1 MTMQVMVF
9 FCFFWIAVIKEG
21 KRSRFFEMH
30 EAIMDKKYLEKLTG
44 FMQAIE
50 IQ

>member
-1 MTMQVMVF
+1 MQVMVF
-9 FCFFWIAVIKEG
+9 FCFFWIVVIKEG
-21 KRSRFFEMH
+21 KRSRFFELH
-30 EAIMDKKYLEKLTG
+30 EAIMDKKYLKKLTG

>member
-1 MTMQVMVF
+1 MQVMVF
-9 FCFFWIAVIKEG
+9 FFFFWIVAIKEG
-21 KRSRFFEMH
+21 KRSRFFEMD
-30 EAIMDKKYLEKLTG
+30 EAVMDKKYPEKRTG

>member
-1 MTMQVMVF
+1 MQVMVF
-9 FCFFWIAVIKEG
+9 FCFFWIVVIKEG

-30 EAIMDKKYLEKLTG
+30 EVIMDKKYLKKLTG

>member
-9 FCFFWIAVIKEG
+9 FCFFWIVVIKEG

-30 EAIMDKKYLEKLTG
+30 EAIMDKNPKKLTG

>member
-1 MTMQVMVF
+1 MQVMVF
-9 FCFFWIAVIKEG
+9 FCFFWIVPIKEG
-21 KRSRFFEMH
+21 KRSRFFEMD
-30 EAIMDKKYLEKLTG
+30 EAVMDKKYPEKRTG

>member
-1 MTMQVMVF
+1 MQVMVF
-9 FCFFWIAVIKEG
+9 FCFFWIVVIKEG
-21 KRSRFFEMH
+21 KRSRFFEMD

>member
-1 MTMQVMVF
+1 MQVMVF
-9 FCFFWIAVIKEG
+9 FCFFWIAMIKEG
-21 KRSRFFEMH
+21 KRSRFFEVNDRT
-30 EAIMDKKYLEKLTG
+30 MDKKYLEKLTG

>member
-1 MTMQVMVF
+1 MQVMVF
-9 FCFFWIAVIKEG
+9 FCFFWIVVIKEG

-30 EAIMDKKYLEKLTG
+30 EAIIDKKYLKKLTG